1 VESATINKEAI
12 MTKERE
18 ELLREIDYIVND
30 VWSGIATQKNIAEE
44 MVEKTNL
51 LMKHLRILRDEL
63 RAEEED
69 AR

>member
-1 VESATINKEAI
+1 

-63 RAEEED
+63 RAEEEN
-69 AR
+69 

>member
-1 VESATINKEAI
+1 